1 MTTKYDSPIRCFPQT
16 FSLEH
21 LCVLG
26 NSMFYSNL
34 KIKKEFS
41 NMVAVHLSLFQF
53 SHFISSPDTDLL
65 PVMSVSTRVDTSVC

>member
-26 NSMFYSNL
+26 NSMFHSNL

-41 NMVAVHLSLFQF
+41 NMLAVHFNLLQF
-53 SHFISSPDTDLL
+53 SHFISST
-65 PVMSVSTRVDTSVC
+65 VYFTRH